1 MEERSDVYAKDAPD
15 RIAENY
21 TQSQLVKR
29 LNKGLM
35 REKFSGRLELIYEDG
50 RIIEYYRHE
59 KNA

>member
-21 TQSQLVKR
+21 TQSQLVER
-29 LNKGLM
+29 VNKTLM
-35 REKFSGRLELIYEDG
+35 REKFSGRLELIYEEG
-50 RIIEYYRHE
+50 RIITLYRHK